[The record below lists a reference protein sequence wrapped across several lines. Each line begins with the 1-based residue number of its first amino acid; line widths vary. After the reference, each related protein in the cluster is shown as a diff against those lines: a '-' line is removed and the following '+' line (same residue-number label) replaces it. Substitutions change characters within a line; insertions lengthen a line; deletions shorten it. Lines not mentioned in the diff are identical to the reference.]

1 MKILEL
7 KLNGSFE
14 VLTKEASM
22 CIVGGRKIIKKK
34 RKDDGGTTPPPIAYA
49 EAYVIAP

>member
-22 CIVGGRKIIKKK
+22 CIVGGRKGRKK
-34 RKDDGGTTPPPIAYA
+34 RKDDGGTTPPPIAYS
-49 EAYVIAP
+49 EPIVIIP